1 MADNKEVTPQE
12 QENTPVEPKAVEEI
26 PAEVVEEPPVVETVE
41 VASVESEPE
50 VAPILGVKSS
60 EVPFRAGDTVRI
72 IYKIVEGNEVRRT
85 QPFEGIVISK
95 KGMGVSKTF
104 TVRRIGA
111 DNVGVERI
119 FPLFSPNLESITILK
134 KGKVRRAKLY
144 YSREKTGKAAIKVKE
159 QA

>member
-12 QENTPVEPKAVEEI
+12 QENTPIEP
-26 PAEVVEEPPVVETVE
+26 EVVDKTTTEPVDGVVV
-41 VASVESEPE
+41 EPE
-50 VAPILGVKSS
+50 VAAEEEAVPSTPGIKAS

-134 KGKVRRAKLY
+134 KGRVRRAKLY
-144 YSREKTGKAAIKVKE
+144 YLRGKTGKAAIKVKE
-159 QA
+159 TA